1 MTLPKI
7 RFDGVGGDMADEAK
21 LYGELA
27 ALKSKIQELSDKEA
41 IRDLLARYGFCFD
54 LGRYEAFYGLWT
66 DDAVFRTDGPDGEI
80 EMKGRERLKEVFGM
94 EQSRYTASQHLQ
106 LEYVIK
112 IDGDNAEAIG
122 FQLIT
127 IHTEERPV
135 IDRTGIRRFKFRRV
149 GGEWRISEAVSR
161 IMKNRSGCLDL
172 VPEDW

>member
-1 MTLPKI
+1 
-7 RFDGVGGDMADEAK
+7 MAENLK
-21 LYGELA
+21 LYKEIE
-27 ALKSKIQELSDKEA
+27 ALKSKVRELSDKEA

-54 LGRYEAFYGLWT
+54 LGRFDAFYDLWT

-80 EMKGRERLKEVFGM
+80 EMKGKEGLKEVFGSAPLTYM
-94 EQSRYTASQHLQ
+94 ASQHLQ

-112 IDGDNAEAIG
+112 VNGDTAEAIG

-127 IHTEERPV
+127 VHRGDRPTV
-135 IDRTGIRRFKFRRV
+135 DRTGIRRFKFRRID
-149 GGEWRISEAVSR
+149 GEWRISEAASR